1 MNGFFLGGR
10 NIKVGRPH
18 NAAGILGTSAAA
30 IQPAIPASL
39 PQLNAANRIYVGSI
53 HWDLT
58 PDDLKTVFQAFGP
71 IRTCVLMPNPET
83 GKHKGYGFIEFENG
97 QSAEDAIGQMNGWEL
112 GGRQIKV
119 GRAVSS
125 SPMPSEIPLGA
136 STTTQPVT
144 LPQDKNVNIVL
155 PPGFPTGIAKKPE
168 ESLSLEENITISNPN
183 QRYEI
188 MQKLARGPTTTTPK
202 PSRCVVLR
210 NMVDAENVDEDLEG
224 EVAEECSKFGVVEKV
239 VIFQEK
245 IPDAPKP
252 VVKIFVLFNNSQE
265 SQKAISLLDGRFFGG
280 RQITAQLF
288 DDQKFLSEQYAD

>member
-1 MNGFFLGGR
+1 
-10 NIKVGRPH
+10 
-18 NAAGILGTSAAA
+18 
-30 IQPAIPASL
+30 
-39 PQLNAANRIYVGSI
+39 
-53 HWDLT
+53 
-58 PDDLKTVFQAFGP
+58 
-71 IRTCVLMPNPET
+71 MPNPET